1 MDQKNINLLRVLI
14 GALFLFAATPIW
26 AQQEQ
31 GDAVNPIEEQIQQ
44 QQVQAA
50 QADEQ
55 MQPEGL
61 FLFDGSIV
69 QSLEGRISD
78 EKFEQIGE
86 LKDKEFSEAQL
97 VEDLQ
102 GLAFSEEEIETV
114 LNLVHERQKFIKA
127 IVQAA
132 PVALEMERIWRDIEK
147 NEEVLES
154 TQQEEEKKK
163 LSDELRKQHNLFKQ
177 QEDKLSQIISDID
190 GTQTEQISAV
200 LKEAGQESDQ
210 VEVITRHILEQ
221 ALFAKKIGTLSDM
234 VESSDSIQKEIKKYE
249 AELKNAGSEE
259 QKKNISSYLS
269 ELNDR
274 LEKTE
279 NDFSVLTTGIDY
291 NTFLKKEGKEVDW
304 EKELKEIFS
313 PIIVELKETTERPR
327 KMERLRS
334 QILYLEKRIPQIQQA
349 SEDLDKFLEKVS
361 DKKVKGRLESWK
373 EYWVQLEKE
382 FITQEEA
389 AKNQLLKAENERKS
403 LLTSFK
409 VFFDSFV
416 KNRGKNLFF
425 ALLAFVGIYLLFR
438 FIQKGIQW
446 ISPLHRSPK
455 YMFWANL
462 VDVMLYGLAL
472 IVATGAL
479 IAVLFTSG
487 DWLILAIVLLLV
499 LGIIWGARNTL
510 PQFVEQIKL
519 LLGFG
524 PVRQGEKV
532 MVDGIPYRV
541 EMMGVY
547 SYLNNPLLTGGTLRL
562 PLKDLVGMRSRPYDE
577 SEPWFPCK
585 EGDYVLIDGL
595 STWRQVKLQTPQV
608 IKFDW
613 FEMIESM
620 PTSSF
625 MGRKIFNISAAPF
638 WAGINF
644 SIAYKHRFEALG
656 DLRDKLSKFVE
667 EKIKEQPYGEHVLYP
682 WVDLAGLADSSLTFM
697 IWIQVAPEAA
707 DKYGAMSLHLNQIA
721 LEAANKYGWDIL
733 QYDHK
738 MDFKSE
744 GIPGYEMLPP
754 KTNTKD

>member
-1 MDQKNINLLRVLI
+1 MKKKVCIKWCCSIIGFFLLSTISLNP
-14 GALFLFAATPIW
+14 AW
-26 AQQEQ
+26 AQQDQESPAKAGGEQ
-31 GDAVNPIEEQIQQ
+31 AQQ
-44 QQVQAA
+44 QAA

-86 LKDKEFSEAQL
+86 LKDKELSEAQL

-177 QEDKLSQIISDID
+177 QENRLSQIISDID

-234 VESSDSIQKEIKKYE
+234 VESSDSIKKEIKKYE

-334 QILYLEKRIPQIQQA
+334 DILYLEKRIPQVQQA
-349 SEDLDKFLEKVS
+349 SKDLDKFLEQVGN
-361 DKKVKGRLESWK
+361 KKVAERLKGWK
-373 EYWVQLEKE
+373 EYWQQLEKE
-382 FITQEEA
+382 FSSQLEA
-389 AKNQLLKAENERKS
+389 DKNQLLQAENERKS
-403 LLTSFK
+403 LLASFK

-416 KNRGKNLFF
+416 KHRGKNLFF
-425 ALLAFVGIYLLFR
+425 ALLAFIGIYLLFR
-438 FIQKGIQW
+438 LIQKAIQW

-472 IVATGAL
+472 LVATGAL

-487 DWLILAIVLLLV
+487 DWLILAIVMLLV
-499 LGIIWGARNTL
+499 LGGIWGARNTL
-510 PQFVEQIKL
+510 PHFVEQIKL

-532 MVDGIPYRV
+532 MIDGIPYRV

-577 SEPWFPCK
+577 NEPWFPCK
-585 EGDYVLIDGL
+585 EGDCVLIDNL
-595 STWRQVKLQTPQV
+595 STWRKVIRQTPQV
-608 IKFDW
+608 VEFDW
-613 FEMIESM
+613 FDMLETM

-644 SIAYKHRFEALG
+644 SIAYKHRFEVLG

-667 EKIKEQPYGEHVLYP
+667 EKIKEQPYGKHVLYP

-697 IWIQVAPEAA
+697 IWVQVAPEAA

-738 MDFKSE
+738 MDFKPE
-744 GIPGYEMLPP
+744 GIQGNEVLMP